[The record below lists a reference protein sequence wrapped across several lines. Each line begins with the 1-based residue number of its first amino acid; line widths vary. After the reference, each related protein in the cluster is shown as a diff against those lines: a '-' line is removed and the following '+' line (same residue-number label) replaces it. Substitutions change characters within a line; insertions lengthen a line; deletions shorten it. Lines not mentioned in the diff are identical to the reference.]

1 MVSFEKCNSPGGPVD
16 MHQLLHT
23 VFKDKKWRNRL
34 ELHAVFDF
42 WEKTVGSDIAAIAQP
57 SLIRGNVLWVR
68 VADSVWMQQLHLQ
81 KMLLLE
87 KLNQRLPGAK
97 LTDIHLQLDS
107 SLKQPPKTLT
117 RKPPKPALVPD
128 KVKEQEFDN
137 LIDSLKD
144 EAIKGSLKS
153 LWIKLQ
159 ERRGQ
164 KTED

>member
-1 MVSFEKCNSPGGPVD
+1 MVSFKERNSPAGPVD

-34 ELHAVFDF
+34 ELHAVFNF

-87 KLNQRLPGAK
+87 KLNQHLPGAK
-97 LTDIHLQLDS
+97 LADIHLQLDS
-107 SLKQPPKTLT
+107 SLKQPPKAPT
-117 RKPPKPALVPD
+117 RKPPKPPLAPD
-128 KVKEQEFDN
+128 KEKEKEFDN
-137 LIDSLKD
+137 LIGSLKD

-159 ERRGQ
+159 ERRGLR
-164 KTED
+164 TED